1 MLTAALMAAAVLL
14 APGESLAADG
24 AATTPPAP
32 TAGAPADQPAQGVAL
47 ATGERVE
54 LVKGKGAGAPGFR
67 VVPKRAGEQPGRYAF
82 SKVDGRLQVRPVGL
96 KKPVGATTVTT
107 GAAPKSA
114 PARSARAASA
124 AYSVRIQL
132 AGTDHFGPIIHV
144 WDRKTWTYHDVA
156 EEQWDSFG
164 TVSLPP
170 GDYVTIGMFSNWRQ
184 PTHLLTKTFTVK
196 DRGLTVSL
204 DASTAKET
212 GITTDDPTA
221 RRASAA
227 VWIRVPNGGIAG
239 FMGGWGEKVYVTP
252 ISLPGVSLR
261 VHDVLVKDG
270 TSENNPSPYRYDL
283 FHSFDGTVPANP
295 TRLVRTA
302 DLAKT
307 VTTVRSQGRDTLGH
321 LSTTVDTGQP
331 DDGVYVGSPI
341 RVPATV
347 TEYVT
352 PGRPFSR
359 LVATGRHQLFAPT
372 RTLAKG
378 TQAGE
383 TLGIAPFAGRGD
395 ELSSIH
401 RLGSTFQIYDPRAFS
416 DGAGNHGSDHTS
428 ATQDMVLSAN
438 GTILAEVKGLGYPEV
453 WHATTGA
460 PTQRAGY
467 RLVQTVHR
475 TADYARLSHRQT
487 TEWTFFSSGSQSR
500 WEEVPLVDAAVR
512 VDGLDTR
519 NAAGASPV
527 TVTATADSRLVSATA
542 TVTGLEYSADDGG
555 TWTALPVPGT
565 GDTASAEVTVPQG
578 ARFVSLRVTAKDT
591 EGSTVR
597 RTVERAFAGPVPT
610 ADETVGAVT
619 VTDVSVNGG
628 RVVAPPVGDYADYPA
643 RFTVSDPSGIA
654 DTFLYLYR
662 GSYARPDGVITGW
675 KPQCT
680 QVNATTSTCETTIS
694 IDARRTLGRNDLS
707 GEWKVA
713 IGARS
718 LDGRSFTERSAVGSA
733 LVLRQ
738 SRVTMTAPA
747 QATKGKLFAVQG
759 IAGLVDWSTGRWN
772 ALKGRPVQLEYRKPG
787 VTAWTV
793 AAKVT
798 ADASG
803 IVKATPKAEFDA
815 NWRWLMPRTGEIGA
829 AASPVFFVDV
839 R

>member
-1 MLTAALMAAAVLL
+1 MAAAVLL

-24 AATTPPAP
+24 AATTPAAEAP
-32 TAGAPADQPAQGVAL
+32 TAQGTQGTQGTQGATL

-54 LVKGKGAGAPGFR
+54 LVEGKDAGTPGFR
-67 VVPKRAGEQPGRYAF
+67 VVPQRAGEQSGRYAF
-82 SKVDGRLQVRPVGL
+82 SRVDGGLQVRPVGL
-96 KKPVGATTVTT
+96 KKPVRATTVTT
-107 GAAPKSA
+107 GAAPKAA
-114 PARSARAASA
+114 PARSARAAAA

-221 RRASAA
+221 RRSNSA

-261 VHDVLVKDG
+261 VHDVLTKDG
-270 TSENNPSPYRYDL
+270 TSDNNPSPYRYDL

-295 TRLVRTA
+295 TRVVRTA

-307 VTTVRSQGRDTLGH
+307 VTTVRSQGRDALGY
-321 LSTTVDTGQP
+321 LSTAPDTGQP
-331 DDGVYVGSPI
+331 EDGVYVGSPI

-352 PGRPFSR
+352 PDRPFSR
-359 LVATGRHQLFAPT
+359 LVQTGSHMMFPAP

-378 TQAGE
+378 THAGE
-383 TLGIAPFAGRGD
+383 TLGLAPFASRGD
-395 ELSSIH
+395 ELASVR
-401 RLGSTFQIYDPRAFS
+401 RLGSRFQFYDPRAFS
-416 DGAGNHGSDHTS
+416 DGAGNQGSDHNS

-438 GTILAEVKGLGYPEV
+438 GTLLAEVKGLGYPKV
-453 WHATTGA
+453 WQATTTA
-460 PTQRAGY
+460 PNQRTGY
-467 RLVQTVHR
+467 RLVQTIHR
-475 TADYARLSHRQT
+475 TANYARLSHRQT
-487 TEWTFFSSGSQSR
+487 TEWTFFSQGAQSR
-500 WEEVPLVDAAVR
+500 WEDVPMVDAALR
-512 VDGLDTR
+512 VDGLDAR
-519 NAAGASPV
+519 NTAGASPV

-542 TVTGLEYSADDGG
+542 TVTGLEYSADDGA

-565 GDTASAEVTVPQG
+565 GDTASAELTVPQD

-628 RVVAPPVGDYADYPA
+628 RVIAPPVGDYAEYPA
-643 RFTVSDPSGIA
+643 RFTVSDPSGVA

-662 GSYARPDGVITGW
+662 GSYTRPDGVITAW
-675 KPQCT
+675 KPQCSP
-680 QVNATTSTCETTIS
+680 VNATTSTCETTIT
-694 IDARRTLGRNDLS
+694 IDARRSLGRNDLS

-718 LDGRSFTERSAVGSA
+718 LDGIGFTDRGDAGTA

-772 ALKGRPVQLEYRKPG
+772 ALKGQPVQLEYRKPG
-787 VTAWTV
+787 VSAWTV